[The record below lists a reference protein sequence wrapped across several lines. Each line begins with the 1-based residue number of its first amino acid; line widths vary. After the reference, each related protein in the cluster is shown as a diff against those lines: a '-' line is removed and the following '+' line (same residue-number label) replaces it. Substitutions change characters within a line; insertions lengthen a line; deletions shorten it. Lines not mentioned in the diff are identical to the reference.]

1 MDTRLSCFLWG
12 IIGVIFGL
20 FALLFPD
27 PEIMVVTFYGM
38 FLLLVISGIAAFLL
52 LAITSK
58 TDETL
63 LWFGLSAGLLIVAVL
78 SFLARVIVGIIFML
92 IIAGIAFYIG
102 FTDIALAFTRPGTKY
117 FLIPGMFITGV
128 ALLVVLLWYYPV
140 LSQNLVVVIPGTFAF
155 VFGFFSIL
163 MGYFQTKERIQDAL

>member
-1 MDTRLSCFLWG
+1 MSCFLWG

-38 FLLLVISGIAAFLL
+38 FLLLVVFGIAAFLL

-58 TDETL
+58 TDETV
-63 LWFGLSAGLLIVAVL
+63 LWFGLSAVLLIVGVL

-92 IIAGIAFYIG
+92 FIAAIAFYTG
-102 FTDIALAFTRPGTKY
+102 FTDIALALTRPGIKH
-117 FLIPGMFITGV
+117 FLIPGMFIIGI
-128 ALLVVLLWYYPV
+128 ALLVVLLWYFPV
-140 LSQNLVVVIPGTFAF
+140 LSQNLVVVIPGTFAL
-155 VFGFFSIL
+155 VFGFFSIV
-163 MGYFQTKERIQDAL
+163 MGFFQPNELNQDAL